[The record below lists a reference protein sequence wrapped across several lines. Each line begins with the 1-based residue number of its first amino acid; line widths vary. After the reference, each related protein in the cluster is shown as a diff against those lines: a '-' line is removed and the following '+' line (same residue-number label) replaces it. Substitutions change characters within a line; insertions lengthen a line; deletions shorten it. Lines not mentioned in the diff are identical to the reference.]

1 MVASK
6 FDLQRIRLYKPNA
19 RADYKPMIEE
29 VAQLYQAGKIPK
41 QGSKSGIYRALQIA
55 ERLGAPRQRTRD
67 IGLRQFEELKSG
79 ISLGSGVK
87 LKTFFVKG
95 RVKTTEQW
103 VHKRTGEKS
112 KQYSENYKLEAMK
125 IRATTKEEAKKQ
137 FAKQMHSDFDYDRYE
152 KESKVTDVFIDDVKD
167 APPPKLDPKDLE
179 LTPEERAKNN
189 AWHKENNM
197 DPQNPRQDE
206 SCNHS

>member
-19 RADYKPMIEE
+19 KPDYKPMIEE

-67 IGLRQFEELKSG
+67 IGLRQFEELKSSG
-79 ISLGSGVK
+79 ISLGSSVK
-87 LKTFFVKG
+87 LKTFVKG

-103 VHKRTGEKS
+103 VHKRTGEKA
-112 KQYSENYKLEAMK
+112 N
-125 IRATTKEEAKKQ
+125 RTRRTTSWK
-137 FAKQMHSDFDYDRYE
+137 
-152 KESKVTDVFIDDVKD
+152 
-167 APPPKLDPKDLE
+167 P
-179 LTPEERAKNN
+179 
-189 AWHKENNM
+189 
-197 DPQNPRQDE
+197 
-206 SCNHS
+206 